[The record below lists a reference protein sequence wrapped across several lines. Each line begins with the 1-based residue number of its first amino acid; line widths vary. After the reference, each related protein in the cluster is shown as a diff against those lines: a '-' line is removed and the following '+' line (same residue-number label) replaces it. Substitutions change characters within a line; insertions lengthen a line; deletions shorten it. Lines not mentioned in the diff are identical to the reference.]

1 MDREKLLNRAD
12 KVWAN
17 PTYDDLLDLVKDL
30 VWFIEHEENRVL

>member
-1 MDREKLLNRAD
+1 MDKEELLDRAD

-30 VWFIEHEENRVL
+30 VYFIEHNDKTTL